1 MGNKIKRGEKFT
13 CWAGQLTHLG
23 PIPASAISTFISR
36 AAQFSIWRR
45 HAGHLCRCLRCLGC
59 VLSSLTCGTT
69 SSSLSSSCYP
79 PHPLTLSARI
89 WIPTTCVGCGWI
101 LALTPQPPGS
111 LHARA
116 LWSPATDA
124 WAPSAVPPSPTEC
137 EPSGTISDPF
147 AEFSSPV
154 ADSFPIKRPH
164 HPASSTCRLFSLPPP
179 FAVVSERSPL
189 DKPPS

>member
-124 WAPSAVPPSPTEC
+124 WAPLQCLRLQRSASLAEQSPIR
-137 EPSGTISDPF
+137 SRNF
-147 AEFSSPV
+147 
-154 ADSFPIKRPH
+154 
-164 HPASSTCRLFSLPPP
+164 PPP
-179 FAVVSERSPL
+179 PRTRFL
-189 DKPPS
+189 